1 MAELL
6 LNVTTLVPLNVTL
19 ELDSEYTVPLVAQSL
34 LSVNVTGF
42 AKRGLI
48 HASDFATLMRHN
60 FICGSAIK
68 LKFTVSLV

>member
-1 MAELL
+1 MQTKLI
-6 LNVTTLVPLNVTL
+6 
-19 ELDSEYTVPLVAQSL
+19 SFKFFKIMKSSIY
-34 LSVNVTGF
+34 VTGF

-60 FICGSAIK
+60 FICGSAMK